1 MKEFATAK
9 LDDNPSTNDPAAADD
24 AAAAIGDDDERKE
37 DADNIDITTCGSSI
51 RIPDFGGEQY
61 CSGRRKARLRSSFA
75 EATDTLQQYCSRR
88 YAAPTRAQRR
98 VQ

>member
-1 MKEFATAK
+1 MKEFVTAK

-37 DADNIDITTCGSSI
+37 DADNIDITTCGSI
-51 RIPDFGGEQY
+51 RIPDFGGEQIVP
-61 CSGRRKARLRSSFA
+61 SGAKARLRSSFA
-75 EATDTLQQYCSRR
+75 EATDTLQQYCSR